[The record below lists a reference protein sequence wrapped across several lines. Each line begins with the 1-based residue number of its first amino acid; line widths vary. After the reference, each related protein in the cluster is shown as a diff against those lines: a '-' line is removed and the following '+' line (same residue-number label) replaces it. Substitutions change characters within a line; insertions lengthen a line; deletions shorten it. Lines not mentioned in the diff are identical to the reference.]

1 MHGVMTELNFASYA
15 GAIHPALL
23 KHSEKEDAA
32 LFLLASGSSG
42 MMRRIHRRLDPSM
55 QMNRSKRS

>member
-1 MHGVMTELNFASYA
+1 MIIFLLTHFLMHGVMAELNFASYA

-32 LFLLASGSSG
+32 LFLIGFYFFLW
-42 MMRRIHRRLDPSM
+42 RRDI
-55 QMNRSKRS
+55 